1 MKVEEQKV
9 PIEALLTYEEAAN
22 VIKTSVRTLRR
33 YIDDG
38 LLQNVELR
46 GRVRRIRPA
55 DLREFIHQSSR
66 PRNG

>member
-55 DLREFIHQSSR
+55 DLREFIR
-66 PRNG
+66 PVVKVA